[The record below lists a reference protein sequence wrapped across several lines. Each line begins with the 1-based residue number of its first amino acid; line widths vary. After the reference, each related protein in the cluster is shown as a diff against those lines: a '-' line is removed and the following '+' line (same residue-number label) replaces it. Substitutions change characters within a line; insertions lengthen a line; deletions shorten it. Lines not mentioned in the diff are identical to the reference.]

1 MALLALTI
9 VGVNSQ
15 FGLATT
21 NQKCT
26 CECTCSPQAQT
37 DCHIDVY
44 FVLDAASCVKEQWGE
59 MLLRMNLFARRT
71 NNQKHIHS
79 RFSVIRFATKGIV
92 DIPIDS
98 GMEYH
103 QFIAKL
109 SDLNWLNEGSF
120 LNTGL
125 DAVESELKRVNNN
138 NRKVI
143 LLITNGKSHPDAK
156 VDGGQLRRLSDA
168 TGGQIYTHKMK
179 NT

>member
-1 MALLALTI
+1 MNGLNLNIFRDNFAISIANLL
-9 VGVNSQ
+9 
-15 FGLATT
+15 
-21 NQKCT
+21 
-26 CECTCSPQAQT
+26 
-37 DCHIDVY
+37 Y

-59 MLLRMNLFARRT
+59 MLLRMNLFARRA
-71 NNQKHIHS
+71 NNQKHMHT

-98 GMEYH
+98 GMDYY
-103 QFIAKL
+103 QFIAKMTN
-109 SDLNWLNEGSF
+109 LNWLNEGSF

-138 NRKVI
+138 HRKVI

-156 VDGGQLRRLSDA
+156 VDPEQLRRLSSS

-179 NT
+179 TLENHKNAIY

>member
-1 MALLALTI
+1 MNWLNLNIFIHNLAISIANLL
-9 VGVNSQ
+9 
-15 FGLATT
+15 
-21 NQKCT
+21 
-26 CECTCSPQAQT
+26 
-37 DCHIDVY
+37 Y

-125 DAVESELKRVNNN
+125 DAVESELKRVKNN

-179 NT
+179 TLENHKNAIY